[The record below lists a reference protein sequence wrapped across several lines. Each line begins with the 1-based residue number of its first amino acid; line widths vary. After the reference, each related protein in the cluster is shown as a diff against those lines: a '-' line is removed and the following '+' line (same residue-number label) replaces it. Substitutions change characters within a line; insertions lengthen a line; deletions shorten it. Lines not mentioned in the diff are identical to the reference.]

1 MCSHGR
7 LKLLVMLV
15 FILLKWTKWQ
25 WCWFS
30 SFLSLLA
37 EDAALAH
44 LAPLIPV
51 TCKDSQRG
59 VPRRR
64 ASIEV
69 GSLYHLTLGFPLQFL
84 THCMLLR
91 IPFQELILFMSL
103 VRYILC
109 RTIIFLVRFICCW
122 NPIFLYL
129 GIYKPQV
136 VFLESHLSGY
146 KVKFIFKPHRNPSPL
161 KTPWKKNRLQ

>member
-1 MCSHGR
+1 MNITTM
-7 LKLLVMLV
+7 VLV
-15 FILLKWTKWQ
+15 FKLPQ
-25 WCWFS
+25 FAGRRCS
-30 SFLSLLA
+30 PCPLSPSYTSNL
-37 EDAALAH
+37 
-44 LAPLIPV
+44 
-51 TCKDSQRG
+51 QRQLNIG
-59 VPRRR
+59 VPRGR
-64 ASIEV
+64 ASFEV

-84 THCMLLR
+84 TDCMLLR

-122 NPIFLYL
+122 NPLFLYL